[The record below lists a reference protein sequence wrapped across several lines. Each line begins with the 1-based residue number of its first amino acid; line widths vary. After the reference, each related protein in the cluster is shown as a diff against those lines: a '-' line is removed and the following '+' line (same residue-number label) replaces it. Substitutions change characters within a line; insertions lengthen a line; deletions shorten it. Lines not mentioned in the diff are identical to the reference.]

1 MRWCRR
7 LKIAA
12 VVFSILSFGGVAH
25 ATVFGEL
32 QGIVHDPEHRPIAE
46 AQITLRALDSQFS
59 KTARAN
65 QDGYF
70 SMLAVPLGN
79 YRIFI
84 SSAGFRVLLVA
95 SRFAEESH
103 GKLALCSL
111 APGVQK
117 LFELTALT
125 DLFEI
130 YTSRPKAAT
139 A

>member
-1 MRWCRR
+1 MEISEEYSVDAAIVDVRGQIDSASAKALGDKLTSLIEAGRTR
-7 LKIAA
+7 LI
-12 VVFSILSFGGVAH
+12 IDL
-25 ATVFGEL
+25 
-32 QGIVHDPEHRPIAE
+32 
-46 AQITLRALDSQFS
+46 
-59 KTARAN
+59 N
-65 QDGYF
+65 QVDY
-70 SMLAVPLGN
+70 
-79 YRIFI
+79 I

-111 APGVQK
+111 APEVQK